1 MMQMFKE
8 ISQDDSKPQRS
19 MSTSSGKTSNV
30 ERQVHL
36 QVSGSKFSHTWRAL
50 RHRNF
55 RLFFGGQTISLIG
68 NWMTRVATSW
78 LVYRLTGSALL
89 LGLVGFA
96 GQIPTFFLAPF
107 AGVWVDRLNRRR
119 VLVVTQV
126 LAMLQSF
133 ALAALTLA
141 NVITISEILALSAFQ
156 GLINAFDMPGRQ
168 SFMVEMVDDRQD
180 LGNAIA
186 INSSMVNMAQL
197 VGPSVAGIVIAG
209 LGEGWCF
216 FIDGV
221 SYIAVIASLLM
232 MKRYAVA
239 IKRDTTS
246 MLEQLKEGWSYV
258 SKFAPVRSILI
269 LFAIIGLFGWPY
281 IVLMPIFAGDIL
293 KGGAG
298 TLGLLM
304 GAVGIGAL
312 ASGLSLAAR
321 RSVFGLDRM
330 LPIAA
335 AVLGGGL
342 ILFAM
347 SRILWLS
354 MILLLFTG
362 FGVMQVATASN
373 TIIQTIVP
381 EDKRGRA
388 MSYYTMA
395 FVGMA
400 PFGSLLAG
408 ALAHAIGAPF
418 TLMIDGACCAA
429 GAVWFAT
436 RLKSI
441 RVHIHPIYADL
452 GILPVDTSL
461 KTE

>member
-1 MMQMFKE
+1 
-8 ISQDDSKPQRS
+8 
-19 MSTSSGKTSNV
+19 
-30 ERQVHL
+30 
-36 QVSGSKFSHTWRAL
+36 
-50 RHRNF
+50 
-55 RLFFGGQTISLIG
+55 
-68 NWMTRVATSW
+68 
-78 LVYRLTGSALL
+78 
-89 LGLVGFA
+89 
-96 GQIPTFFLAPF
+96 
-107 AGVWVDRLNRRR
+107 
-119 VLVVTQV
+119 
-126 LAMLQSF
+126 
-133 ALAALTLA
+133 
-141 NVITISEILALSAFQ
+141 
-156 GLINAFDMPGRQ
+156 
-168 SFMVEMVDDRQD
+168 
-180 LGNAIA
+180 
-186 INSSMVNMAQL
+186 
-197 VGPSVAGIVIAG
+197 
-209 LGEGWCF
+209 
-216 FIDGV
+216 
-221 SYIAVIASLLM
+221 
-232 MKRYAVA
+232 
-239 IKRDTTS
+239 
-246 MLEQLKEGWSYV
+246 
-258 SKFAPVRSILI
+258 
-269 LFAIIGLFGWPY
+269 
-281 IVLMPIFAGDIL
+281 MPIFAGDIL

>member
-232 MKRYAVA
+232 MKRYAVT
-239 IKRDTTS
+239 IKRVR
-246 MLEQLKEGWSYV
+246 LPCWSN
-258 SKFAPVRSILI
+258 SK
-269 LFAIIGLFGWPY
+269 
-281 IVLMPIFAGDIL
+281 
-293 KGGAG
+293 K
-298 TLGLLM
+298 
-304 GAVGIGAL
+304 
-312 ASGLSLAAR
+312 
-321 RSVFGLDRM
+321 
-330 LPIAA
+330 
-335 AVLGGGL
+335 
-342 ILFAM
+342 
-347 SRILWLS
+347 
-354 MILLLFTG
+354 
-362 FGVMQVATASN
+362 
-373 TIIQTIVP
+373 
-381 EDKRGRA
+381 
-388 MSYYTMA
+388 
-395 FVGMA
+395 
-400 PFGSLLAG
+400 AG
-408 ALAHAIGAPF
+408 ATFRSSPPF
-418 TLMIDGACCAA
+418 AA
-429 GAVWFAT
+429 SLFSSP
-436 RLKSI
+436 L
-441 RVHIHPIYADL
+441 L
-452 GILPVDTSL
+452 GCLVGPTSF
-461 KTE
+461 

>member
-1 MMQMFKE
+1 M
-8 ISQDDSKPQRS
+8 IDI
-19 MSTSSGKTSNV
+19 GKD
-30 ERQVHL
+30 
-36 QVSGSKFSHTWRAL
+36 FSHAWRAL

-68 NWMTRVATSW
+68 NWMTRIATSW

-89 LGLVGFA
+89 LGFVGFA
-96 GQIPTFFLAPF
+96 GQIPTFLLAPF
-107 AGVWVDRLNRRR
+107 AGVWVDRLNRQH
-119 VLVVTQV
+119 VLVVTQA

-141 NVITISEILALSAFQ
+141 KVITIPEILALSAFQ

-168 SFMVEMVDDRQD
+168 SFMVHMVEDRQD

-197 VGPSVAGIVIAG
+197 VGPSIGGFVIAG
-209 LGEGWCF
+209 LGEGYCF
-216 FIDGV
+216 LIDGV

-232 MKRYAVA
+232 MRLHATA
-239 IKRDTTS
+239 IKKATTS
-246 MLEQLKEGWSYV
+246 MLEQLEEGWTYV
-258 SKFAPVRSILI
+258 SEFSPVRNILL
-269 LFAIIGLFGWPY
+269 LFAIIGLMGWPFM
-281 IVLMPIFAGDIL
+281 VLMPIFAGGIL
-293 KGGAG
+293 KGGPG
-298 TLGLLM
+298 TLGFLM
-304 GAVGIGAL
+304 GAVGVGAL
-312 ASGLSLAAR
+312 TSGLTLAIR
-321 RSVFGLDRM
+321 KTVIGLDKM

-335 AVLGGGL
+335 ALLGVGL

-354 MILLLFTG
+354 MILMLFTG

-381 EDKRGRA
+381 EGKRGRA

-408 ALAHAIGAPF
+408 ALAHAMGAP
-418 TLMIDGACCAA
+418 LALIINGLCCIA

-441 RVHIHPIYADL
+441 RAFIHPIYANL
-452 GILPVDTSL
+452 GILP
-461 KTE
+461 

>member
-1 MMQMFKE
+1 M
-8 ISQDDSKPQRS
+8 IDI
-19 MSTSSGKTSNV
+19 GKD
-30 ERQVHL
+30 
-36 QVSGSKFSHTWRAL
+36 FSHAWRAL

-68 NWMTRVATSW
+68 NWMTRIATSW

-89 LGLVGFA
+89 LGFVGFA
-96 GQIPTFFLAPF
+96 GQIPTFLLAPF
-107 AGVWVDRLNRRR
+107 AGVWVDRLNRQH
-119 VLVVTQV
+119 VLVVTQA

-141 NVITISEILALSAFQ
+141 KVITIPEILALSAFQ

-168 SFMVEMVDDRQD
+168 SFMVHMVEDRQD

-197 VGPSVAGIVIAG
+197 VGPSIGGIVIAG
-209 LGEGWCF
+209 LGEGYCF
-216 FIDGV
+216 LIDGV

-232 MKRYAVA
+232 MRLPATA
-239 IKRDTTS
+239 IKKETTS
-246 MLEQLKEGWSYV
+246 MLEQLEEGWTYV
-258 SKFAPVRSILI
+258 SEFSPVRNILL
-269 LFAIIGLFGWPY
+269 LFAIIGLMGWPFM
-281 IVLMPIFAGDIL
+281 VLMPIFAGGIL
-293 KGGAG
+293 KGGPG
-298 TLGLLM
+298 TLGFLM
-304 GAVGIGAL
+304 GAVGVGAL
-312 ASGLSLAAR
+312 TSGLTLAIR
-321 RSVFGLDRM
+321 KTVIGLDKM

-335 AVLGGGL
+335 ALLGVGL
-342 ILFAM
+342 ILFSM

-354 MILLLFTG
+354 MILMLFTG

-381 EDKRGRA
+381 EGKRGRA

-400 PFGSLLAG
+400 PFGSLIAG
-408 ALAHAIGAPF
+408 ALAHAMGAP
-418 TLMIDGACCAA
+418 LALIINGLCCIV

-441 RVHIHPIYADL
+441 RAFIHPIYANQ
-452 GILPVDTSL
+452 GILP
-461 KTE
+461 